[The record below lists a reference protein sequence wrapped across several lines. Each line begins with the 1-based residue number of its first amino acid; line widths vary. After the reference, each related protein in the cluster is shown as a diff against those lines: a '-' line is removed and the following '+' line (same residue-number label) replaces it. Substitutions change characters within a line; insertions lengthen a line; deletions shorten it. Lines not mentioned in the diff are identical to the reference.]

1 MAKKSGKRGSG
12 KGSRGGANRGG
23 AKRGAARS
31 AADRL
36 QDPLGVDGLVR
47 ATLNEAR
54 ELLAIDDPLEAE
66 DWASGVIGAFYK
78 LPVPFDVRERLERSL
93 GPAIVQAAEGKRN
106 ATGLAVLC
114 ALAGVTRDEIGARE
128 AAARMA
134 ARGVPRPR
142 WADVI
147 GTPDYVGGYSVS
159 DPFGDQIGY
168 YLIFRYAD
176 RKPHM
181 VMALYDENLG
191 GIIKDAFVAELRED
205 VDPRTVLGT
214 DPDVTVQDA
223 EPAEAAARIGRAIAT
238 GDQFLDNDWTPDFK
252 ETRALLLARLRL
264 LPVVDLP
271 EPPEPL
277 VDDAREELTQEFLA
291 SALAPRRKETLR
303 IVDHCLIARCDF
315 GDGDP
320 LRWSPTV
327 VELFMLDYLPRKVS
341 LTPEEIDALPEV
353 LSAWVR
359 FALIK
364 RGLDERF
371 IAEAEEA
378 VEDFTEEFREAVN
391 DSDSF
396 GPAKAIMRA
405 LQADGVDVTDQQA
418 VDAWLAD
425 FNGRPEEERQRFFG
439 RLDGF

>member
-1 MAKKSGKRGSG
+1 VAKKSDKRGPS
-12 KGSRGGANRGG
+12 KGSRGGAKRGG
-23 AKRGAARS
+23 SRS

-47 ATLNEAR
+47 AALSGAR

-66 DWASGVIGAFYK
+66 DWASGVLGAFYQ

-93 GPAIVQAAEGKRN
+93 GPALVQGAERQRN
-106 ATGLAVLC
+106 ATGLAVLY
-114 ALAGVTRDEIGARE
+114 ALAGVTGDELGARR

-223 EPAEAAARIGRAIAT
+223 DPAEAAARIGRAVAT
-238 GDQFLDNDWTPDFK
+238 GDLFVDNDWAPDFK

-264 LPVVDLP
+264 LPAVELPVPP
-271 EPPEPL
+271 EPP
-277 VDDAREELTQEFLA
+277 DDEAREALTQEFLTA
-291 SALAPRRKETLR
+291 ALAPQREETLR
-303 IVDHCLIARCDF
+303 IVDHCMIARCDF

-341 LTPEEIDALPEV
+341 LSPAEIEALPEV
-353 LSAWVR
+353 LTAWVR
-359 FALIK
+359 FALTR

-371 IAEAEEA
+371 IVETEEA
-378 VEDFTEEFREAVN
+378 VQDLTEEFREAVN

-425 FNGRPEEERQRFFG
+425 FNARPEEERQRFFG
-439 RLDGF
+439 GLDEL

>member
-1 MAKKSGKRGSG
+1 MTKRSDKSGSG
-12 KGSRGGANRGG
+12 KGSRGGAKHGG
-23 AKRGAARS
+23 ARS

-47 ATLNEAR
+47 SALSSAR
-54 ELLAIDDPLEAE
+54 ELLTIDDPLEAE
-66 DWASGVIGAFYK
+66 DWASSVLGAFYK

-93 GPAIVQAAEGKRN
+93 GPALVQGAERKRN

-114 ALAGVTRDEIGARE
+114 ALAGVTGDELGARE

-168 YLIFRYAD
+168 YLTFRYAG
-176 RKPHM
+176 RNPHM

-191 GIIKDAFVAELRED
+191 GIIKDAFVGELSED
-205 VDPRTVLGT
+205 VDQRTVLGT
-214 DPDVTVQDA
+214 DPDVTVRDA
-223 EPAEAAARIGRAIAT
+223 DPAKAAARIGRAIST
-238 GDQFLDNDWTPDFK
+238 GDLFIDNDWSPEFK

-264 LPVVDLP
+264 LPAVELPVPP
-271 EPPEPL
+271 EPPND
-277 VDDAREELTQEFLA
+277 VARDALTREFLA
-291 SALAPRRKETLR
+291 SALAPEREETLR
-303 IVDHCLIARCDF
+303 IVDHCIIARCDF

-327 VELFMLDYLPRKVS
+327 VELFMLDYLPRRVS
-341 LTPEEIDALPEV
+341 LSPVEIETLPAV
-353 LSAWVR
+353 LTAWVR
-359 FALIK
+359 FALTK

-371 IAEAEEA
+371 IVETEDA
-378 VEDFTEEFREAVN
+378 VQDFTEEFREAVN

-405 LQADGVDVTDQQA
+405 LRADGVDVTDQQA
-418 VDAWLAD
+418 IDAWLTD

-439 RLDGF
+439 RLDEL